1 MKFDEDWR
9 DQRNRGLRIALIS
22 TISLVLIFVI
32 YAKLSAPAAGQYVM
46 INPNLKNIANVVLLM
61 TCMLMISAGYGLYKI
76 FKAEQKR
83 TLDTSTL
90 TFYITSVF
98 SDNYYWKIMI
108 VSAIGYGMIFAFL
121 SQILIYRNDVSF
133 AQQGVHIP
141 SISVTPCCNIIGYVP
156 MLSIYLTDHFLFL
169 LIPINIVLAVV
180 VSTLV
185 GFNISLNV
193 YALKLT
199 KRFSNTKTLSSL
211 LGSVGLTSGLFIGCP
226 TCAGSLFAILLGFW
240 SGAAISILAYY
251 QTVFILICIPAL
263 IISAILIAR
272 QIRSI
277 SSCR

>member
-1 MKFDEDWR
+1 
-9 DQRNRGLRIALIS
+9 
-22 TISLVLIFVI
+22 
-32 YAKLSAPAAGQYVM
+32 
-46 INPNLKNIANVVLLM
+46 
-61 TCMLMISAGYGLYKI
+61 MISIGYGLYTI

-83 TLDTSTL
+83 TLDTNTL

-108 VSAIGYGMIFAFL
+108 VSAIGYGIIFALL

-133 AQQGVHIP
+133 VQQGVHVP
-141 SISVTPCCNIIGYVP
+141 SISVIPCCNIIGYVP
-156 MLSIYLTDHFLFL
+156 MLSVYLTDHFLFL
-169 LIPINIVLAVV
+169 LIPINIVLVIV

-185 GFNISLNV
+185 GFNVSLNV

-199 KRFSNTKTLSSL
+199 KKFSNSKTLSSL

-226 TCAGSLFAILLGFW
+226 TCAGSLFSLLLGFW
-240 SGAAISILAYY
+240 SGAAISILAYF
-251 QTVFILICIPAL
+251 QTVFIVICIPAL
-263 IISAILIAR
+263 IVSTILIAR

>member
-9 DQRNRGLRIALIS
+9 DQRNRGLRIAFIS

-32 YAKLSAPAAGQYVM
+32 YAKLSAPTAGQYIM
-46 INPNLKNIANVVLLM
+46 INPNLKNIANVVLFM
-61 TCMLMISAGYGLYKI
+61 TCMLMISTGYGLYKI

-83 TLDTSTL
+83 TLDTNTL

-98 SDNYYWKIMI
+98 SDNYYWKIMV
-108 VSAIGYGMIFAFL
+108 VSAIGYGIIFAFL
-121 SQILIYRNDVSF
+121 SQILIYRKDVSF
-133 AQQGVHIP
+133 VQQGVHIP

-169 LIPINIVLAVV
+169 LIPINIVLVVV

-185 GFNISLNV
+185 GFNVSLNV

-199 KRFSNTKTLSSL
+199 KKFSNSKTLSSL

-226 TCAGSLFAILLGFW
+226 TCAGSLFSLLLGFW
-240 SGAAISILAYY
+240 SGAAISILAYF
-251 QTVFILICIPAL
+251 QTVFIVICIPAL
-263 IISAILIAR
+263 IVSTILIAR

>member
-1 MKFDEDWR
+1 MKLDEDWR
-9 DQRNRGLRIALIS
+9 DQRNRGLRIAFIS

-32 YAKLSAPAAGQYVM
+32 YAKLSAPTAGQYIM

-61 TCMLMISAGYGLYKI
+61 TCMLMISIGYGLYKI

-83 TLDTSTL
+83 TLDTNTL

-98 SDNYYWKIMI
+98 SDNYYWKIMV
-108 VSAIGYGMIFAFL
+108 VSAIGYGIIFAFL
-121 SQILIYRNDVSF
+121 SQILIYRKDVSF
-133 AQQGVHIP
+133 VQQGVHIP

-169 LIPINIVLAVV
+169 LIPINIVLVVV

-185 GFNISLNV
+185 GFNVSLNV

-199 KRFSNTKTLSSL
+199 KKFSNSKTLSSL

-226 TCAGSLFAILLGFW
+226 TCAGSLFSLLLGFW
-240 SGAAISILAYY
+240 SGAAISILAYF
-251 QTVFILICIPAL
+251 QTVFIVICIPAL
-263 IISAILIAR
+263 IVSTILIAR

>member
-9 DQRNRGLRIALIS
+9 DQRNRGLRIAFIS

-32 YAKLSAPAAGQYVM
+32 YAKLSAPTAGQYIM

-61 TCMLMISAGYGLYKI
+61 TCMLMISTGYGLYKI

-83 TLDTSTL
+83 TLDTNTL

-98 SDNYYWKIMI
+98 SDNYYWKIMV
-108 VSAIGYGMIFAFL
+108 VSAIGYGIIFAFL
-121 SQILIYRNDVSF
+121 SQILIYRKDVSF
-133 AQQGVHIP
+133 VQQGVHIP

-169 LIPINIVLAVV
+169 LIPINIVLVVV

-185 GFNISLNV
+185 GFNVSLNI

-199 KRFSNTKTLSSL
+199 KKFSNSKTLSSL

-226 TCAGSLFAILLGFW
+226 TCAGSLFSLLLGFW
-240 SGAAISILAYY
+240 SGAAIYILAYF
-251 QTVFILICIPAL
+251 QTVFIVICIPAL
-263 IISAILIAR
+263 IVSTILIAR